1 MKKRVWL
8 LSVLLL
14 IILNSSCKTTSE
26 IQKNEE
32 VKLLYHKELSKP
44 NKNNDY
50 YIFIRLYYPNY
61 NNPLC
66 IENILKKCINF
77 VDTNPKS
84 YSHSAIGFDLN
95 DNFIGLTTAKP
106 RDLKI
111 EQCTNINSNL
121 YMYKCN
127 PKTSV
132 QTTYAIKVSKDEY
145 EKARSLVDFFYYE
158 DTEYS
163 IGLNFPLAF
172 FELKRKFFTSRE
184 NKKLEQIGKEKYK
197 KSYKELSTDFVCS
210 SFVAYILVNSVD
222 AIKTFFDTNNLNYN
236 YIMPSDLISFPGVQ
250 KLFTSSWQSYINAAL
265 AYTNSEN
272 NIFNTNK

>member
-1 MKKRVWL
+1 
-8 LSVLLL
+8 
-14 IILNSSCKTTSE
+14 
-26 IQKNEE
+26 
-32 VKLLYHKELSKP
+32 
-44 NKNNDY
+44 
-50 YIFIRLYYPNY
+50 
-61 NNPLC
+61 
-66 IENILKKCINF
+66 
-77 VDTNPKS
+77 
-84 YSHSAIGFDLN
+84 
-95 DNFIGLTTAKP
+95 
-106 RDLKI
+106 
-111 EQCTNINSNL
+111 
-121 YMYKCN
+121 MYKCN

-163 IGLNFPLAF
+163 IGLNFPLSF

-236 YIMPSDLISFPGVQ
+236 YIMPSDISSFPGVQ

>member
-8 LSVLLL
+8 LSVLFL
-14 IILNSSCKTTSE
+14 IILNSSCKSTSE

-44 NKNNDY
+44 KKNNDY
-50 YIFIRLYYPNY
+50 YIFIRLYYPKY
-61 NNPLC
+61 NNPFC
-66 IENILKKCINF
+66 IENILKKCINI
-77 VDTNPKS
+77 VDTNQKS

-95 DNFIGLTTAKP
+95 DNFVGLTTAKP

-111 EQCTNINSNL
+111 EQCTNIYSNL
-121 YMYKCN
+121 YMNKCN
-127 PKTSV
+127 PKTSI

-163 IGLNFPLAF
+163 VGLNFPLAF

-184 NKKLEQIGKEKYK
+184 NKKLHRIGKEKYK
-197 KSYKELSTDFVCS
+197 NSYKKPSTDFVCS
-210 SFVAYILVNSVD
+210 SFVTYILVNSVD
-222 AIKTFFDTNNLNYN
+222 AIKTFFDTNNLDYN
-236 YIMPSDLISFPGVQ
+236 YIIPSDISSFPGVQ
-250 KLFTSSWQSYINAAL
+250 KLFTSSWQSYTNAAL